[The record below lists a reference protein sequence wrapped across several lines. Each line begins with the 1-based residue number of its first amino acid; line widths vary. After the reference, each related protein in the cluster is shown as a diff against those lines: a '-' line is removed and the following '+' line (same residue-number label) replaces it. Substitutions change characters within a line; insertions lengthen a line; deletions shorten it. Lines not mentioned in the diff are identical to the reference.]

1 MVIDFVSPFKSIIF
15 LASLLFLFFCYIDNN
30 FSLLNVFKSRL
41 KGEKHT
47 HKVYILI
54 IKGQPASIRV
64 VIANNTR
71 FTKRF
76 FLFFR
81 QSVHSHFALTSIFF
95 QNFSKSKIYAFF
107 FLRYLL
113 TLPLHLW
120 ASKPTRS
127 CRQARM
133 LLILMITLIQQPHL
147 ISLSPNLFFLTPQN
161 NTWKFMV
168 ISASPPI
175 FS

>member
-15 LASLLFLFFCYIDNN
+15 LASLLFFFFCYIDNN

-147 ISLSPNLFFLTPQN
+147 ISLCPVFTSSDDLLSCVFLCKT
-161 NTWKFMV
+161 
-168 ISASPPI
+168 
-175 FS
+175 